1 MHKSMV
7 CLLFLLATSP
17 VEARQCSRADAQ
29 AAGAI
34 AGSLSSWHSIYAA
47 YERYG
52 RCDDGAIAEGFT
64 DSVVHLLATNWA
76 SLSDAQGLI
85 AKNPSFRS
93 FVVSHV
99 NASADSDE
107 IAQVAALAATRC
119 PPSATSLCKEIVGAA
134 NEP

>member
-1 MHKSMV
+1 MRTSV
-7 CLLFLLATSP
+7 ICLVFLLVASP
-17 VEARQCSRADAQ
+17 VHACRCSRADEQ
-29 AAGAI
+29 AIGVI
-34 AGSLSSWHSIYAA
+34 SGSLDSWQSIYSA

-52 RCDDGAIAEGFT
+52 SCDDGAIAEGFT

-76 SLSDAQGLI
+76 SLSDTQELI

-107 IAQVAALAATRC
+107 IAKVAALAATQC
-119 PPSATSLCKEIVGAA
+119 PVSAASLCKEIVGAA